1 MTDFKTSRLSIG
13 SVLMTNADLVE
24 TAAELCQE
32 FDMARVFDTLLAEP
46 EDVQNYAV
54 LEHLMRGVCTQEEM
68 ERYWALLP
76 ADLAVKL
83 NHIVQ
88 DSSEVSHL
96 AVHKLGEM
104 ITIGDLQQ
112 VPQLPAHFTVY
123 GISEEGSL
131 VRSVREP
138 DDIGRWPKVACLQAS
153 GVLALLYSP
162 EATVLDGYH
171 PVSGETTEPLLT
183 EDLLAGLTESLFF
196 IQPRKNSSA
205 QTKPPKRP
213 KAQQKQA
220 KFTFLDSFAQL
231 LVPHIRSKPEPEQD
245 QYFAR
250 PTIRSSQSSILPSV
264 KSSTPESPDK
274 SYHHEY
280 SVPQKHSNNRI
291 QNMQEI
297 EVLPEPL
304 PPPRIALLHRAKRV
318 KRPADMTPIE
328 PKDPEWA
335 PYEKKAI
342 RLSREDCSLD
352 GNCVIA

>member
-1 MTDFKTSRLSIG
+1 
-13 SVLMTNADLVE
+13 
-24 TAAELCQE
+24 
-32 FDMARVFDTLLAEP
+32 
-46 EDVQNYAV
+46 
-54 LEHLMRGVCTQEEM
+54 M

-76 ADLAVKL
+76 ADLADKL

-96 AVHKLGEM
+96 AVHKLAEI

-112 VPQLPAHFTVY
+112 VPLLPAHFTLY
-123 GISEEGSL
+123 GTNEEGRL
-131 VRSVREP
+131 IRSVREP

-153 GVLALLYSP
+153 DVLALLYSP
-162 EATVLDGYH
+162 EATFLDGYD

-196 IQPRKNSSA
+196 LQPRKNSSV

-213 KAQQKQA
+213 KTQQKQA

-231 LVPHIRSKPEPEQD
+231 LQPHIRSKPEPDHDE
-245 QYFAR
+245 YFAR
-250 PTIRSSQSSILPSV
+250 PTLRSSRSILPSV
-264 KSSTPESPDK
+264 KSAGPESPVK
-274 SYHHEY
+274 PSRPE
-280 SVPQKHSNNRI
+280 SPVPQKQSNNRI
-291 QNMQEI
+291 QTMQEI
-297 EVLPEPL
+297 EVLPEQL
-304 PPPRIALLHRAKRV
+304 PPPRITLLHRAKRA
-318 KRPADMTPIE
+318 RQPTDLRMIPIE

-352 GNCVIA
+352 GNCVLA